1 MNNPRSR
8 NPTGGDDPRSKYRKG
23 CVLFDTDPQEQ
34 SRLMEQ
40 GEELRLAV
48 TRGNL
53 ERVHAIL
60 DSGELLSTLFGFS
73 TLFGPITLVPLV
85 LSQ

>member
-1 MNNPRSR
+1 
-8 NPTGGDDPRSKYRKG
+8 
-23 CVLFDTDPQEQ
+23 
-34 SRLMEQ
+34 MEQ

-60 DSGELLSTLFGFS
+60 DSGELLSTLFG
-73 TLFGPITLVPLV
+73 PITLVPLV